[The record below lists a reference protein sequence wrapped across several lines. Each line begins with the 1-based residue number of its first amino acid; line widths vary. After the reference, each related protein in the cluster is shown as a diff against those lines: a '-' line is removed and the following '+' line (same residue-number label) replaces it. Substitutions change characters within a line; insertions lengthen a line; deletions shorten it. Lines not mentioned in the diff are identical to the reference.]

1 MKNIFSQIKQ
11 LGGFHKYIFMVLFFI
26 TCIVYLYQEPV
37 LYGEKLTIS
46 DVRSQ
51 GIIFGNYRDNFIE
64 KYDDYPL
71 WYPYIFCGM
80 PFHASGTYRL
90 QYNLETIYKIIPG
103 DILRRLAKGFTFNIL
118 AGAIFMLLLLRSY
131 GLGYYASFAGAVAF
145 VFTTKILGTPHTN
158 RIVTFI
164 HLPLIL
170 YALRR
175 LWDTRKWIFMVLLGG
190 AVGSQI
196 GSYHPQVAYYGLLM
210 IGLYSLYRLIQG
222 IIKKETWDRLMTT
235 MGMTGVS
242 LGIGYYMASIVLM
255 PMQEY
260 LPFSIRGA
268 GASSG
273 VGGLSF
279 DYATSWSFDWWEIFT
294 FIIPGFSGFGGNTY
308 WGDMPFTSYPHYLGI
323 PVVILA
329 LIALITG
336 EKRRD
341 YWFFVMMLVFS
352 LFIAMG
358 KNFSILSSLLL
369 NYLPYFNKFR
379 EPSMILILFAMTT
392 AVMAGC
398 GFQILLEKITEQKG
412 TEWKTVLIRILIG
425 IGVFSV
431 IVLVFRD
438 GLESLMFGVY
448 NHADQAT
455 ERIRK
460 FHPQQIN
467 YLYKMRFD
475 MFYKDMW
482 IAILLSAGTLGLIWA
497 ALVQKIQM
505 KPFVVIILVLMIAD
519 LGYIGRKVIS
529 PMFSNISK
537 QEMEPHKTG
546 IIDYL
551 QKDNDIFRVYPL
563 DNRTT
568 NEYGWFGVASIGG
581 YHAAKMANYQDFI
594 DKNFFDNLNFLQL
607 TNTKYA
613 ISKKR
618 FNHPELMLEKSIQG
632 EHIYRLK
639 NWLPRVF
646 LIDSVVVSQEKLE
659 TLNLI
664 KTDNFNPVEKAILT
678 KKIPKMQF
686 NSEGSKVKI
695 EHWESEKTIIS
706 VEMINDALLAFSE
719 GYYPPGWNAYI
730 DGEETEIYQTNHFMQ
745 SVMVPAGDHKV
756 EFRFALPSFYRAL
769 FISRTI
775 FIAVLVVLLGYGIW
789 INRQRLKLT

>member
-1 MKNIFSQIKQ
+1 MNKKISRQIIQWKPWTAMILVLI
-11 LGGFHKYIFMVLFFI
+11 LG
-26 TCIVYLYQEPV
+26 IVFLYQEPV
-37 LYGEKLTIS
+37 IQGQKLAIS
-46 DVRSQ
+46 DVKTQ
-51 GIIFGNYRDNFIE
+51 GLIFE
-64 KYDDYPL
+64 KYRNDYQTEFGKNAL

-80 PFHASGTYRL
+80 PFHSSGTYRL

-103 DILRRLAKGFTFNIL
+103 NILRSLAKGFTFNLL
-118 AGAIFMLLLLRSY
+118 AGAIFMILLLRSY
-131 GLGYYASFAGAVAF
+131 GLGYYASFVGAIAF

-222 IIKKETWDRLMTT
+222 IIEKETWARLMTT
-235 MGMTGVS
+235 MGMTGAS
-242 LGIGYYMASIVLM
+242 LAIGYYMASIVLM

-268 GASSG
+268 GDSSG
-273 VGGLSF
+273 LGGLSF
-279 DYATSWSFDWWEIFT
+279 NYATSWSFDWWEIFT

-329 LIALITG
+329 FIALIAG
-336 EKRRD
+336 KKRRD
-341 YWFFVMMLVFS
+341 YWFFVIVLVLS
-352 LFIAMG
+352 LFIGMG

-392 AVMAGC
+392 AVFAGC

-425 IGVFSV
+425 IGIFSV

-438 GLESLMFGVY
+438 GIQNLMFGVY

-455 ERIRK
+455 ERIRQ
-460 FHPQQIN
+460 FQSPQQIN

-482 IAILLSAGTLGLIWA
+482 IAIFLSAGTLGLIWA
-497 ALVQKIQM
+497 ALAQKIQL

-519 LGYIGRKVIS
+519 LGYVGRKVIS
-529 PMFSNISK
+529 PMFSNISR

-568 NEYGWFGVASIGG
+568 NEYGWFGIASIGG

-594 DKNFFDNLNFLQL
+594 GQNFFDNLNFLRL

-613 ISKKR
+613 ISRKR
-618 FNHPELMLEKSIQG
+618 FNHPELILEQSMQG

-646 LIDSVVVSQEKLE
+646 LIDSVVVSQDKLE
-659 TLNLI
+659 TLDLI
-664 KTDNFNPVEKAILT
+664 KANNFNPVEKAILT

-686 NSEGSKVKI
+686 NLEGSKVKI

-719 GYYPPGWNAYI
+719 GYYPPGWRAYI

-769 FISRTI
+769 FLSRTV
-775 FIAVLVVLLGYGIW
+775 FIAVLAVLLGYAIW
-789 INRQRLKLT
+789 INRRHLKLT